1 MEAPGKYKIIS
12 RGDIMS
18 IPIINN
24 GIKYFVVDS
33 KTLEMYKTFYVGYIF
48 IEGRRYKKYVSS
60 DKNILVEA

>member
-1 MEAPGKYKIIS
+1 
-12 RGDIMS
+12 MS

-24 GIKYFVVDS
+24 GIKYFVVDP
-33 KTLEMYKTFYVGYIF
+33 KTLEMYKTFYAGYIF